1 MRIDENID
9 ATCDRIWTDEN
20 VLLKSFKF
28 DSNGTPVPSGK
39 LEGDGR
45 SIRIHGLSAGVN
57 YELVV
62 EYELP
67 EDVANAVGTPVLR
80 VDLHRPQSTS
90 ERNASNGNA
99 N

>member
-1 MRIDENID
+1 MCYLNPLNLTRV
-9 ATCDRIWTDEN
+9 R
-20 VLLKSFKF
+20 
-28 DSNGTPVPSGK
+28 TPEPSGK
-39 LEGDGR
+39 LEDDGR
-45 SIRIHGLSAGVN
+45 SIRIHGLSAGIN

-67 EDVANAVGTPVLR
+67 EDIENAVDIPVLR